1 MLQRQSE
8 IHTPARLPLPPCDL
22 SKGNR
27 YFMTALVYKRIL
39 LVLSKMIHS
48 KNKCHFISIAK
59 FTYPVLVYD
68 KFIPAKLVSSQLMKN
83 PAPTSSP
90 TNDINRHSLIIPRIP
105 SLRHLMS
112 TPPRTIPPAPPA
124 KVTPPVK
131 IQLF

>member
-1 MLQRQSE
+1 
-8 IHTPARLPLPPCDL
+8 
-22 SKGNR
+22 
-27 YFMTALVYKRIL
+27 
-39 LVLSKMIHS
+39 MIYS
-48 KNKCHFISIAK
+48 KNKWDRECRFISIAK
-59 FTYPVLVYD
+59 YTYPVLVYD

-90 TNDINRHSLIIPRIP
+90 TNDINRHNLIIPRIP
-105 SLRHLMS
+105 SLRHLIS